1 MEVLGLMWERSA
13 HIGSSLLRYKMWPE
27 FSYRHHLGHHYL
39 MDDACGVRRTDP
51 RPADPRIR
59 GKPPQVAMVY
69 RMVAPSDK
77 KKCPPKG
84 AVVAESFLYYLQ
96 ELTRSTSRGTRKDMS
111 KCKVLRV
118 CIPYGK
124 ASFGL
129 REGTI

>member
-1 MEVLGLMWERSA
+1 MDT
-13 HIGSSLLRYKMWPE
+13 I
-27 FSYRHHLGHHYL
+27 HYL
-39 MDDACGVRRTDP
+39 MDDACGFHRP
-51 RPADPRIR
+51 RP
-59 GKPPQVAMVY
+59 VS

-77 KKCPPKG
+77 KNGSPKG

-96 ELTRSTSRGTRKDMS
+96 ELTRSTSRGTRKEMS

-129 REGTI
+129 GEGTI